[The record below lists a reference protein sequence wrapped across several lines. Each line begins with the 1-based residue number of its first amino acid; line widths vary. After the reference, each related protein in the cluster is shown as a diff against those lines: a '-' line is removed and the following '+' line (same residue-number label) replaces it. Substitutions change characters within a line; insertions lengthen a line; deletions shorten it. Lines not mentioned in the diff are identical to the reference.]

1 MYCKYCNREL
11 SSEEKF
17 CPECGNA
24 INESEHRI
32 SSNNF
37 YLAISV
43 VVALFSIF
51 MLFQKWFRGTIL
63 DFSIKG
69 SIYQSF
75 SIVNKV
81 KEIAGDISGGRSIQ
95 VVYATILLLLVL
107 CILSTILFGI
117 HVIKSLFGTRQ
128 GTFYLKWGFNLTILL
143 VVLSI
148 LIMIIIYERID
159 SISYG
164 LLGSMIS
171 LTLTPYII
179 GAIALFGRIYL
190 IRKIKNEI
198 NAENETKL
206 TNLKVYTSPVLL
218 GVIAFSV
225 VLCVFVIFVN
235 KDKDLTGVSSEI
247 LNTISGEDTNN
258 KPNKVITANL
268 VFGIGDYSK
277 PSDKDINTTI
287 KVIKNRLNHKGIKNS
302 ELNFNETTQTLELKL
317 KTRLFSKKKDVED
330 LFKYIAKPYILTIE
344 EIDKDKKDSNGNY
357 LPIDIP
363 DQRKSIICSAGSNFS
378 YKKNGLTENQ
388 KILIKLDS
396 DNKKELKEITTN
408 PKNKELAV
416 FLDKEFLS
424 NYTIDNPVND
434 GKFTFIVNLDESQS
448 KELVDNLNM
457 GSIPTGINIF
467 VKKYVIQYID

>member
-1 MYCKYCNREL
+1 M
-11 SSEEKF
+11 
-17 CPECGNA
+17 
-24 INESEHRI
+24 
-32 SSNNF
+32 
-37 YLAISV
+37 
-43 VVALFSIF
+43 
-51 MLFQKWFRGTIL
+51 
-63 DFSIKG
+63 
-69 SIYQSF
+69 
-75 SIVNKV
+75 VNKV

-95 VVYATILLLLVL
+95 IVYATILLLLVL

-117 HVIKSLFGTRQ
+117 HIIKSLFGTRQ

-190 IRKIKNEI
+190 IQKIKNEI
-198 NAENETKL
+198 NAESKTKL
-206 TNLKVYTSPVLL
+206 TNLKVYMSPALI

-225 VLCVFVIFVN
+225 VFCIFVIFVN

-247 LNTISGEDTNN
+247 LNTMSGEDINN

-268 VFGIGDYSK
+268 VFGIGDDSK
-277 PSDKDINTTI
+277 PSDKDIKTTI
-287 KVIKNRLNHKGIKNS
+287 KVIKNRLNHKGIQNS
-302 ELNFNETTQTLELKL
+302 ELNFNETTQTLELKI
-317 KTRLFSKKKDVED
+317 KTRIFSEKEDVED

-363 DQRKSIICSAGSNFS
+363 DQRKSIICSSEESNFS
-378 YKKNGLTENQ
+378 FKNQ
-388 KILIKLDS
+388 KILIKFDS
-396 DNKKELKEITTN
+396 DNKKKLKEITTN

-416 FLDKEFLS
+416 FLDKEFLC
-424 NYTIDNPVND
+424 NYTIDGPVNG
-434 GKFTFIVNLDESQS
+434 GKFTFKVNLDESQS
-448 KELVDNLNM
+448 KELVDNLNT
-457 GSIPTGINIF
+457 GSIPTGINVF